1 MNQEK
6 IDILLRTIEREK
18 AARKA
23 AEKILES
30 KSLELYHL
38 SEELKKTNTKLE
50 TLLDEKS
57 SQLEGIF
64 ENIVDAY
71 VVIDLQGNVIKFN
84 DAAIQLFGHDIYKKP
99 LNVMNLVH
107 KEDIT
112 YAVSSFTD
120 LQEKGFFK
128 DYEARIYT
136 KNNQVKWVHINASI
150 VFDKNKNPI
159 AAQGIVRDITE
170 QKNSDVKLKESENRL
185 STLILNLDS
194 AILLEDEHRKIVLT
208 NHKFCEYF
216 KIPVSPEFLI
226 GQDCSNA
233 TNESK
238 FMFENPDEFVT
249 RIEGILGNKTMVLGD
264 EITMVDGTILERDF
278 IPIRNGDE
286 YKGHL
291 WTYKNVTL
299 RRTYRKS
306 LEAQKQ
312 KYSSIIANMNLG
324 LLEVNNDDE
333 ILLVN
338 QSFCEISGFKEE
350 ELIGKKGSEVLLL
363 ENQGE
368 IIQKENTK
376 RLKGESNSYELKVK
390 NKAKEERVWLIS
402 GAPNYDL
409 NGEIIGSIGIH
420 LDVTEFKAL
429 EKQKELILNELEKRN
444 EELNEYAHIV
454 SHDLKSPLR
463 NIDALVSWIKE
474 DNKNKLDVITLQNL
488 DLIEKTLENMEN
500 LISNIL
506 SYSSSG
512 TSQDNDELIALD
524 EIVHNIIKF
533 ILIPENISVSVLK
546 KLPMIYGD
554 TTKFQQ
560 LFQNLISN
568 AIKFSDK
575 EKGIVEI
582 NYIENETHYQ
592 FSIKDNGIG
601 IEKQYHDKIFKI
613 FQSLTKRQDS
623 TGIGLSIAKK
633 IVELYQGKIWLDSEK
648 GIGTTFYFTIAKKL

>member
-1 MNQEK
+1 MSQEN
-6 IDILLRTIEREK
+6 IDILLRTLEREK

-30 KSLELYHL
+30 KSLELYLL
-38 SEELKKTNTKLE
+38 SEELKNSNTKLE
-50 TLLDEKS
+50 TLLDEKL

-71 VVIDLQGNVIKFN
+71 VVIDLEGNVMKFN
-84 DAAIQLFGHDIYKKP
+84 DAASELFGYDINKEP
-99 LNVMNLVH
+99 LNVMNLVY
-107 KEDIT
+107 KDDVT
-112 YAVSSFTD
+112 YALSSFSN

-136 KNNQVKWVHINASI
+136 KSHKVKWVHINAS
-150 VFDKNKNPI
+150 VVYDKSKKPI

-170 QKNSDVKLKESENRL
+170 SKISDKKLKESENRL
-185 STLILNLDS
+185 ATLIQNLDS
-194 AILLEDEHRKIVLT
+194 AILLEDEHRKLVLT
-208 NHKFCEYF
+208 NHKFCEFF
-216 KIPVSPEFLI
+216 KIPVSPELLI
-226 GQDCSNA
+226 GQDCSNPA
-233 TNESK
+233 NESK
-238 FMFENPDEFVT
+238 LMFDNPDEFVT
-249 RIEGILGNKTMVLGD
+249 RIEAILANKTMVLGD

-278 IPIRNGDE
+278 IPIKNGDE

-299 RRTYRKS
+299 SRTYRKS

-324 LLEVNNDDE
+324 LLEVNNNDE

-338 QSFCEISGFKEE
+338 QSFCEMSGYKEE
-350 ELIGKKGSEVLLL
+350 ELIGKKGSEILLL
-363 ENQGE
+363 ENQSE
-368 IIQKENTK
+368 IIEKENIK

-390 NKAKEERVWLIS
+390 NKANEDRIWLVS

-409 NGEIIGSIGIH
+409 SGKIVGSIGIH
-420 LDVTEFKAL
+420 LDVTDFKAL
-429 EKQKELILNELEKRN
+429 EKQKELILDELEKRN
-444 EELNEYAHIV
+444 EELHEYAHIV

-474 DNKNKLDVITLQNL
+474 DNKNKLDAITHQNL
-488 DLIEKTLENMEN
+488 ELIEKTLENMEN

-506 SYSSSG
+506 AYSSSG
-512 TSQDNDELIALD
+512 TSQDNDELVALD
-524 EIVHNIIKF
+524 EIVHNIIKVN
-533 ILIPENISVSVLK
+533 LIPENISISILN

-554 TTKFQQ
+554 ATKFQQ

-575 EKGIVEI
+575 ENGIVEVD
-582 NYIENETHYQ
+582 YIETETHYQ
-592 FSIKDNGIG
+592 FSVKDNGIG
-601 IEKQYHDKIFKI
+601 IEKKYHEKIFKI
-613 FQSLTKRQDS
+613 FQSLTKREDS
-623 TGIGLSIAKK
+623 TGIGLSITKK
-633 IVELYQGKIWLDSEK
+633 IVELYHGKIWLDSQQ
-648 GIGTTFYFTIAKKL
+648 GIGTTFYFTIEKKI

>member
-1 MNQEK
+1 MSQEN
-6 IDILLRTIEREK
+6 IDILLRTLEREK

-30 KSLELYHL
+30 KSLELYLL
-38 SEELKKTNTKLE
+38 SEELKNSNTKLE

-71 VVIDLQGNVIKFN
+71 VVIDLEGNVMKFN
-84 DAAIQLFGHDIYKKP
+84 DAASELFGYDINKEP
-99 LNVMNLVH
+99 LNVMNLVY
-107 KEDIT
+107 KDDVT
-112 YAVSSFTD
+112 YALSSFSN

-136 KNNQVKWVHINASI
+136 KSHKVKWVHINAS
-150 VFDKNKNPI
+150 VVYDKSKKPI

-170 QKNSDVKLKESENRL
+170 SKISDKKLKESENRL
-185 STLILNLDS
+185 ATLIQNLDS

-208 NHKFCEYF
+208 NHKFCEFF
-216 KIPVSPEFLI
+216 KIPVSPELLI
-226 GQDCSNA
+226 GQDCSNPA
-233 TNESK
+233 NESK
-238 FMFENPDEFVT
+238 LMFDNPDEFVT
-249 RIEGILGNKTMVLGD
+249 RIEAILANKTMVLGD

-278 IPIRNGDE
+278 IPIKNGDE

-299 RRTYRKS
+299 SRTYRKS

-324 LLEVNNDDE
+324 LLEVNNNDE

-338 QSFCEISGFKEE
+338 QSFCEMSGYKEE
-350 ELIGKKGSEVLLL
+350 ELIGKKGSEILLL
-363 ENQGE
+363 ENQSE
-368 IIQKENTK
+368 IIEKENIK

-390 NKAKEERVWLIS
+390 NKANEDRIWLVS

-409 NGEIIGSIGIH
+409 SGKIVGSIGIH
-420 LDVTEFKAL
+420 LDVTDFKAL
-429 EKQKELILNELEKRN
+429 EKQKELILDELEKRN
-444 EELNEYAHIV
+444 EELHEYAHIV

-474 DNKNKLDVITLQNL
+474 DNKNKLDAITHQNL
-488 DLIEKTLENMEN
+488 ELIEKTLENMEN

-506 SYSSSG
+506 AYSSSG
-512 TSQDNDELIALD
+512 TSQDNDELVALD
-524 EIVHNIIKF
+524 EIVHNIIKVN
-533 ILIPENISVSVLK
+533 LIPENISISILN

-554 TTKFQQ
+554 ATKFQQ

-575 EKGIVEI
+575 ENGIVEVD
-582 NYIENETHYQ
+582 YIETETHYQ
-592 FSIKDNGIG
+592 FSVKDNGIG
-601 IEKQYHDKIFKI
+601 IEKKYHEKIFKI
-613 FQSLTKRQDS
+613 FQSLTKREDS
-623 TGIGLSIAKK
+623 TGIGLSITKK
-633 IVELYQGKIWLDSEK
+633 IVELYHGKIWLDSQQ
-648 GIGTTFYFTIAKKL
+648 GIGTTFYFTIEKKI

>member
-1 MNQEK
+1 MSQEK
-6 IDILLRTIEREK
+6 IDMLLRTLEREK

-30 KSLELYHL
+30 KSLELYLL

-57 SQLEGIF
+57 SQLNGIF
-64 ENIVDAY
+64 ENIIDAF
-71 VVIDLQGNVIKFN
+71 VVIDLEGNVIKFN
-84 DAAIQLFGHDIYKKP
+84 DAAIELFGYDINKES
-99 LNVMNLVH
+99 LNVINLVYI
-107 KEDIT
+107 EDLS
-112 YAVSSFTD
+112 YALSSFTA
-120 LQEKGFFK
+120 LQQKGFFK
-128 DYEARIYT
+128 NYEARIYT
-136 KNNQVKWVHINASI
+136 KTKQVKWVHINASVI
-150 VFDKNKNPI
+150 YDKNNNPI

-170 QKNSDVKLKESENRL
+170 EKNADRKLKESENRL
-185 STLILNLDS
+185 ATIILNLDS
-194 AILLEDEHRKIVLT
+194 AVLLEDENRKIVLT

-233 TNESK
+233 ANESK
-238 FMFENPDEFVT
+238 FMFENPEEFVT
-249 RIEGILGNKTMVLGD
+249 RIELILANKKMVLGD

-278 IPIRNGDE
+278 IPILDGDE
-286 YKGHL
+286 HKGHL

-299 RRTYRKS
+299 RRTYRRS

-324 LLEVNNDDE
+324 LLEVNNNDE

-338 QSFCEISGFKEE
+338 QSFCEMSGFKEK

-363 ENQGE
+363 DKEHN
-368 IIQKENTK
+368 IIQKENEK
-376 RLKGESNSYELKVK
+376 RLRGESNSYELKVK
-390 NKAKEERVWLIS
+390 NKLGEDRIWLVS
-402 GAPNYDL
+402 GAPNYNL
-409 NGEIIGSIGIH
+409 QGEVIGSIGIH

-429 EKQKELILNELEKRN
+429 EKQKELILLELEKRN

-474 DNKNKLDVITLQNL
+474 DNQHTLDATTHQNL
-488 DLIEKTLENMEN
+488 ELIEQTLETMEN

-506 SYSSSG
+506 AYSSLD
-512 TSQDNDELIALD
+512 SQESNNQMVSLEEVVQKILKI
-524 EIVHNIIKF
+524 
-533 ILIPENISVSVLK
+533 ILIPENIAVNVVK
-546 KLPMIYGD
+546 KLPNMYGD
-554 TTKFQQ
+554 VTKFQQ

-568 AIKFSDK
+568 AIKYIDK
-575 EKGIVEI
+575 EFGIVEI
-582 NYIENETHYQ
+582 DYIENETHYQ

-613 FQSLTKRQDS
+613 FQSLSKRQDS
-623 TGIGLSIAKK
+623 NGIGLSIAKK
-633 IVELYQGKIWLDSEK
+633 IVDLYQGKIWLDSEK
-648 GIGTTFYFTIAKKL
+648 GIGTTFYFTIPKEI

>member
-1 MNQEK
+1 MSQEN

-30 KSLELYHL
+30 KSLELYLL
-38 SEELKKTNTKLE
+38 SEELKKSNTKLE
-50 TLLDEKS
+50 SLLDEKS
-57 SQLEGIF
+57 LQLEGIF

-71 VVIDLQGNVIKFN
+71 VVIDLEGNVIKFN
-84 DAAIQLFGHDIYKKP
+84 DAASELFGYDINKEL
-99 LNVMNLVH
+99 LNVMNLLH
-107 KEDIT
+107 KDDVT
-112 YAVSSFTD
+112 YALSSFSN

-136 KNNQVKWVHINASI
+136 KSHKVKWVHINAS
-150 VFDKNKNPI
+150 VVYDKSKKPI

-170 QKNSDVKLKESENRL
+170 SKISDEKLKESENRL

-194 AILLEDEHRKIVLT
+194 AILLEDENRKIVLT
-208 NHKFCEYF
+208 NHKFCEFF
-216 KIPVSPEFLI
+216 KIPVSPELLI

-233 TNESK
+233 ANESK
-238 FMFENPDEFVT
+238 FMFDNPDEFVT
-249 RIEGILGNKTMVLGD
+249 RIEAILANKTMVLGD

-278 IPIRNGDE
+278 IPIKNGDE

-299 RRTYRKS
+299 SRTYRQS

-324 LLEVNNDDE
+324 LLEVNNNDE

-338 QSFCEISGFKEE
+338 QSFCEMSGYKEE
-350 ELIGKKGSEVLLL
+350 ELIGKKGSEMLLSNNEL
-363 ENQGE
+363 D
-368 IIQKENTK
+368 IIQNENAK

-390 NKAKEERVWLIS
+390 NKANEDRIWLVS

-409 NGEIIGSIGIH
+409 NGKVVGSIGIH
-420 LDVTEFKAL
+420 LDVTDFKAL

-474 DNKNKLDVITLQNL
+474 DNKNKLDATTLQNFE
-488 DLIEKTLENMEN
+488 LIEKTLENMEN

-506 SYSSSG
+506 AYSSSG
-512 TSQDNDELIALD
+512 TSQDNDELVALD
-524 EIVHNIIKF
+524 EIVHNIIKVN
-533 ILIPENISVSVLK
+533 LIPENISISILN

-554 TTKFQQ
+554 ATKFQQ

-575 EKGIVEI
+575 ENGIVEVD
-582 NYIENETHYQ
+582 YIETETHYQ
-592 FSIKDNGIG
+592 FSVKDNGIG
-601 IEKQYHDKIFKI
+601 IEKKYHEKIFKI
-613 FQSLTKRQDS
+613 FQSLTKREDS
-623 TGIGLSIAKK
+623 TGIGLSITKK
-633 IVELYQGKIWLDSEK
+633 IVELYQGEIWLDSEQ
-648 GIGTTFYFTIAKKL
+648 GLGTTFYFTIAKKI

>member
-1 MNQEK
+1 MSQEK
-6 IDILLRTIEREK
+6 IDMLLRTLEREK

-30 KSLELYHL
+30 KSLELYLL

-57 SQLEGIF
+57 SQLNGIF
-64 ENIVDAY
+64 ENIIDAF
-71 VVIDLQGNVIKFN
+71 VVIDLEGNVIKFN
-84 DAAIQLFGHDIYKKP
+84 DAAIELFGYDISKES
-99 LNVMNLVH
+99 LNVLNLVY
-107 KEDIT
+107 KEDLS
-112 YAVSSFTD
+112 YALSSFTA
-120 LQEKGFFK
+120 LQQKGFFK
-128 DYEARIYT
+128 NYEARIYT
-136 KNNQVKWVHINASI
+136 KTKQVKWVHINASVI
-150 VFDKNKNPI
+150 YDKNKNPI

-170 QKNSDVKLKESENRL
+170 SKISDEKLKESENRL

-194 AILLEDEHRKIVLT
+194 AVLLEDENRKIVLT

-233 TNESK
+233 ANESK
-238 FMFENPDEFVT
+238 SMFENPEEFVT
-249 RIEGILGNKTMVLGD
+249 RIEFILANKKMVLGD

-278 IPIRNGDE
+278 IPIISEDD

-299 RRTYRKS
+299 RRTYRRS

-324 LLEVNNDDE
+324 LLEVNNNDE

-338 QSFCEISGFKEE
+338 QSFCEMSGFKEE
-350 ELIGKKGSEVLLL
+350 ELIGKKGSEILLYDK
-363 ENQGE
+363 EQN
-368 IIQKENTK
+368 IIQNENAK

-390 NKAKEERVWLIS
+390 NKLGEDRIWLVS
-402 GAPNYDL
+402 GAPNYNL
-409 NGEIIGSIGIH
+409 QGEVIGSIGIH
-420 LDVTEFKAL
+420 LDVTVFKAL
-429 EKQKELILNELEKRN
+429 EKQKELILLELEKRN

-474 DNKNKLDVITLQNL
+474 DNQHTLDATTHQNL
-488 DLIEKTLENMEN
+488 ELIEQTLETMEN

-506 SYSSSG
+506 AYSSLD
-512 TSQDNDELIALD
+512 SQESNNQMVSLEEVVQKILKI
-524 EIVHNIIKF
+524 
-533 ILIPENISVSVLK
+533 ILIPENIAVNVVK
-546 KLPMIYGD
+546 KLPKVYGD
-554 TTKFQQ
+554 VTKFQQ

-568 AIKFSDK
+568 AIKYIDK
-575 EKGIVEI
+575 EFGIVEI
-582 NYIENETHYQ
+582 DYIENETHYQ

-613 FQSLTKRQDS
+613 FQSLSKRQDS
-623 TGIGLSIAKK
+623 NGIGLSIAKK
-633 IVELYQGKIWLDSEK
+633 IVDLYQGKIWLDSEK
-648 GIGTTFYFTIAKKL
+648 GIGTTFYFTIPKEI

>member
-1 MNQEK
+1 MSQEN

-30 KSLELYHL
+30 KSLELYLL
-38 SEELKKTNTKLE
+38 SEELKKSNTKLE
-50 TLLDEKS
+50 SLLDEKS
-57 SQLEGIF
+57 LQLEGIF

-71 VVIDLQGNVIKFN
+71 VVIDLEGNVIKFN
-84 DAAIQLFGHDIYKKP
+84 DAASELFGYDINKEL
-99 LNVMNLVH
+99 LNVMNLLH
-107 KEDIT
+107 KDDVT
-112 YAVSSFTD
+112 YALSSFSN

-136 KNNQVKWVHINASI
+136 KSHKVKWVHINAS
-150 VFDKNKNPI
+150 VVYDKSKKPI

-170 QKNSDVKLKESENRL
+170 SKISDEKLKESENRL

-194 AILLEDEHRKIVLT
+194 AILLEDENRKIVLT
-208 NHKFCEYF
+208 NHKFCEFF
-216 KIPVSPEFLI
+216 KIPVSPELLI

-233 TNESK
+233 ANESK
-238 FMFENPDEFVT
+238 FMFDNPDEFVT
-249 RIEGILGNKTMVLGD
+249 RIEAILANKTMVLGD

-278 IPIRNGDE
+278 IPIKNGDE

-299 RRTYRKS
+299 SRTYRQS

-324 LLEVNNDDE
+324 LLEVNNNDE

-338 QSFCEISGFKEE
+338 QSFCEMSGYKEE
-350 ELIGKKGSEVLLL
+350 ELIGKKGSEMLLSNNEL
-363 ENQGE
+363 D
-368 IIQKENTK
+368 IIQNENAK

-390 NKAKEERVWLIS
+390 NKANEDRIWLVS

-409 NGEIIGSIGIH
+409 NGKVVGSIGIH
-420 LDVTEFKAL
+420 LDVTDFKAL

-474 DNKNKLDVITLQNL
+474 DNKNKLDATTLQNFE
-488 DLIEKTLENMEN
+488 LIEKTLENMEN

-506 SYSSSG
+506 AYSSSG
-512 TSQDNDELIALD
+512 TSQDNDELVALD
-524 EIVHNIIKF
+524 EIVHNIIKVN
-533 ILIPENISVSVLK
+533 LIPENISISILN

-554 TTKFQQ
+554 ATKFQQ
-560 LFQNLISN
+560 LLQNLISN

-575 EKGIVEI
+575 EMTKNILKVF
-582 NYIENETHYQ
+582 
-592 FSIKDNGIG
+592 FSPK
-601 IEKQYHDKIFKI
+601 F
-613 FQSLTKRQDS
+613 
-623 TGIGLSIAKK
+623 GLG
-633 IVELYQGKIWLDSEK
+633 Y
-648 GIGTTFYFTIAKKL
+648 

>member
-84 DAAIQLFGHDIYKKP
+84 DAAIQLFGHDIYKEP

-238 FMFENPDEFVT
+238 FIFENPDEFVT